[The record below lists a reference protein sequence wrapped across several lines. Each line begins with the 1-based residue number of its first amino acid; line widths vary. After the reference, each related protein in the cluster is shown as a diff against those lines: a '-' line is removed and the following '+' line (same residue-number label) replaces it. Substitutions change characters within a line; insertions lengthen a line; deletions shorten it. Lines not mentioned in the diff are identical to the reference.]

1 MRACEAFKRAGRGDL
16 VTLSCYPDRPLAQ
29 LGALNIVL
37 PSGQEE
43 SVAQTRAFSTL
54 YLGDGGVGAL
64 WSGRSALVR

>member
-1 MRACEAFKRAGRGDL
+1 M
-16 VTLSCYPDRPLAQ
+16 SCYPDRPLTS

-54 YLGDGGVGAL
+54 YLATVALSAWWSDRSGDC
-64 WSGRSALVR
+64 R